1 MSQKFL
7 VHNRAL
13 LILPCNRC
21 VRLGDYSLC
30 QNWRVVLKHVRFL
43 VESRV
48 LDLAAIDSCK
58 PGIVLWG
65 EERSLTWCDLNPRWD
80 KLYGRDPVRLE
91 LLTQA
96 TAGDLR
102 ELSPRYKTIAYY
114 VNVKAYRLALQK
126 ASEITGVELLD
137 LGPPKPN
144 PLSYNKHAKDIP
156 KMLFRT
162 KNFWFQSTKTGISRY
177 ILKLK

>member
-1 MSQKFL
+1 MA
-7 VHNRAL
+7 NGIL

-30 QNWRVVLKHVRFL
+30 PNWRVVLKHVRLL
-43 VESRV
+43 VESRI

-65 EERSLTWCDLNPRWD
+65 EERSLTWCDVNPRWD
-80 KLYGRDPVRLE
+80 KLYGKDPDRLE
-91 LLTQA
+91 LLA
-96 TAGDLR
+96 SNIARDLR
-102 ELSPRYKTIAYY
+102 ELSLRYKTIAYY

-144 PLSYNKHAKDIP
+144 PLSYNKHAREIP
-156 KMLFRT
+156 EKLFGA
-162 KNFWFQSTKTGISRY
+162 KNF
-177 ILKLK
+177 

>member
-1 MSQKFL
+1 MGS
-7 VHNRAL
+7 NTL

-30 QNWRVVLKHVRFL
+30 PNWRIVLKHVGALARAG
-43 VESRV
+43 VI
-48 LDLAAIDSCK
+48 DLAAIDSCK

-65 EERSLTWCDLNPRWD
+65 EEHSLRWCDVNPRWD
-80 KLYGRDPVRLE
+80 RLYGRDSTRLE
-91 LLTQA
+91 LLA
-96 TAGDLR
+96 DSVARDLR
-102 ELSPRYKTIAYY
+102 ELSVRYKAIAYY

-144 PLSYNKHAKDIP
+144 PLSYNKHAKELP
-156 KMLFRT
+156 KMVEGVLHAHRRPP
-162 KNFWFQSTKTGISRY
+162 WELRSSHLGPP
-177 ILKLK
+177 